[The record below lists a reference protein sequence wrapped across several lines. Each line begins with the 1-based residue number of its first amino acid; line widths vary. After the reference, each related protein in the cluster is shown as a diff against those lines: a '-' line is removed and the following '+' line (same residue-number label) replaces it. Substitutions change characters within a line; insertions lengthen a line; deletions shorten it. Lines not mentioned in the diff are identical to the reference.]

1 MKFMKIK
8 VIKCSSEKYWYN
20 DKIGQEFTVAQS
32 SIRDYYVSDNGRLKG
47 ILVCDTELINE
58 KRED

>member
-1 MKFMKIK
+1 MKFSKIK
-8 VIKCSSEKYWYN
+8 IIKSSSEKYWYN
-20 DKIGQEFTVAQS
+20 DKVGQEFTAVQY

-47 ILVCDTELINE
+47 ILVCDTEVINE